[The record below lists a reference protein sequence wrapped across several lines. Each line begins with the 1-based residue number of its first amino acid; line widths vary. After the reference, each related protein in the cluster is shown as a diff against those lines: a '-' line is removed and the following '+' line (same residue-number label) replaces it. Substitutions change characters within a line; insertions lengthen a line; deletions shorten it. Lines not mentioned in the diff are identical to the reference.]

1 MADIPP
7 ERFSTDGPFCYTGV
21 DMFGPFYVKEGRKQ
35 VKRFVA
41 LFTCLASR
49 AIHLESTASID
60 TDSFIQALRRF
71 VARRGCIREILSEN
85 GTNFVGAANEWRK
98 AYKYMDSSKIND
110 FLISKSCDWIQ

>member
-21 DMFGPFYVKEGRKQ
+21 YMFGPFNFKEGR
-35 VKRFVA
+35 KRFVA

-49 AIHLESTASID
+49 AIHLESTVSID

-71 VARRGCIREILSEN
+71 VARRGCIREIFSDN

-98 AYKYMDSSKIND
+98 AYKDMDSSKMI
-110 FLISKSCDWIQ
+110 F